1 MFNTFLYN
9 KIKKHLTI
17 LFLSAIISLSKG
29 DKKMLE
35 IKNPNKKQ
43 LKAYNSM
50 NRSSC
55 IMPKSYLFKDRH
67 EKREKE
73 NNKELYRIRREYI

>member
-1 MFNTFLYN
+1 
-9 KIKKHLTI
+9 
-17 LFLSAIISLSKG
+17 
-29 DKKMLE
+29 MLE

-43 LKAYNSM
+43 RKAYNSM

-55 IMPKSYLFKDRH
+55 IMPKSYLFKDRY
-67 EKREKE
+67 EKRERE